1 MGCCESS
8 EERDRLTAY
17 EWLPPAMEAPPT
29 LPSQTQTDEK
39 LPNVRR
45 RPLRS
50 KTDSQSEP
58 ILPEMPRHEWLP
70 PHFSQFYDLG
80 AVMGVGTTSKVY
92 RVYHRIS
99 KLNHNSEHALACKV
113 INKRRITTSLKK
125 NDIEPLLGQLRK
137 EVDIL
142 RRINHCNIVSFV
154 DFMET
159 RSKLFI
165 ITERL
170 DGGELFD
177 HLLNHGPL
185 REGVACQVLY
195 GVFSAVAYLH
205 ERGVVHRD
213 IKAENLIFF
222 KDPRGEVSL
231 KLIDF
236 GLSTILGHDLTGSFM
251 GTGGYIAPEI
261 RQNKNY
267 STSVDSW
274 SLGVLLYCTLSA
286 KLPFAVSIESLPSST
301 VECRR
306 AFTLSFPEDAWGGIS
321 DSCKDLITSLLEIN
335 PVQRATAHQAI
346 QHPWFQ
352 HERERRRQF
361 DSSSSSANR
370 KELRVL
376 HSQLRPS
383 RSTFQLERRWNPL
396 HVAEHSKPSTPSSA
410 SSSSSSRKGGSEDDM
425 FSCGLPLSVEDTPY
439 LSALAEQLTADRD
452 SKDSKDSKDSNTHR
466 NSKDIQ
472 FTDRQLL
479 EPRIKPRKRCSS
491 YNEMHARNIEQ
502 LYRDVSAGDT
512 SEEEACS
519 DEGKT
524 LKKRNSKVK
533 LDPTQGVG
541 KSVFAQRQAYDPY
554 AGDVFYT
561 SYRAA
566 PMPLTGS
573 GGRLSEVN

>member
-222 KDPRGEVSL
+222 HDPWGRLSL

-236 GLSTILGHDLTGSFM
+236 GFSTILRHDLTGSFM

-267 STSVDSW
+267 SASVDSW

-286 KLPFAVSIESLPSST
+286 KLPFTISIDQLPSST
-301 VECRR
+301 AECRG
-306 AFTLSFPEDAWGGIS
+306 AFKLVFPSPAWAWIS
-321 DSCKDLITSLLEIN
+321 SNCRDLISLLLEID
-335 PVQRATAHQAI
+335 PIQRGTPKDALRHS
-346 QHPWFQ
+346 WFK
-352 HERERRRQF
+352 HERKRQRQEPLPALDGVDAGTDGTDASAGEGVGVGRSVHSAPLEMDHGPAKELPALHSALRQSRSISQLERKGYNVEAWSEWAAVVDREKERANGACG
-361 DSSSSSANR
+361 DSWDIGRSGDSRGDGVSGSSGAGEQGKHEERKEEGYDMPPKGSSAN
-370 KELRVL
+370 
-376 HSQLRPS
+376 SNDS
-383 RSTFQLERRWNPL
+383 AATSNDSGT
-396 HVAEHSKPSTPSSA
+396 TGGSA
-410 SSSSSSRKGGSEDDM
+410 SASETDFSAASDTKREGIRSINPAQSIPPPDTSVSRARVD
-425 FSCGLPLSVEDTPY
+425 LHWVEWHD
-439 LSALAEQLTADRD
+439 
-452 SKDSKDSKDSNTHR
+452 
-466 NSKDIQ
+466 
-472 FTDRQLL
+472 
-479 EPRIKPRKRCSS
+479 PR
-491 YNEMHARNIEQ
+491 
-502 LYRDVSAGDT
+502 AGDLFYAT
-512 SEEEACS
+512 YS
-519 DEGKT
+519 
-524 LKKRNSKVK
+524 
-533 LDPTQGVG
+533 P
-541 KSVFAQRQAYDPY
+541 QR
-554 AGDVFYT
+554 
-561 SYRAA
+561 
-566 PMPLTGS
+566 
-573 GGRLSEVN
+573 